1 MFFQR
6 LPVTSLEELL
16 FTDTHTNFAVM
27 SAIIELVKRLITVFQ
42 QLEIYL
48 FYEVVAL
55 PLKMWCSF
63 LPSLL
68 QWHHSLEILDVSSNS
83 GINDDSMELL
93 RTFGMPKLQSLN
105 LASTNIAGD
114 GVR

>member
-1 MFFQR
+1 M
-6 LPVTSLEELL
+6 TSLEELL
-16 FTDTHTNFAVM
+16 FTDTHTNLAVM
-27 SAIIELVKRLITVFQ
+27 SAIIELVKRLIKALKQFELYFSSWRFIFSTKF
-42 QLEIYL
+42 
-48 FYEVVAL
+48 VAL

-63 LPSLL
+63 LPYLL

>member
-1 MFFQR
+1 
-6 LPVTSLEELL
+6 
-16 FTDTHTNFAVM
+16 
-27 SAIIELVKRLITVFQ
+27 
-42 QLEIYL
+42 
-48 FYEVVAL
+48 
-55 PLKMWCSF
+55 MWCSV
-63 LPSLL
+63 LPSLF

-93 RTFGMPKLQSLN
+93 RTFEMPKLKILN

>member
-1 MFFQR
+1 MLFSFF
-6 LPVTSLEELL
+6 L
-16 FTDTHTNFAVM
+16 F
-27 SAIIELVKRLITVFQ
+27 
-42 QLEIYL
+42 
-48 FYEVVAL
+48 
-55 PLKMWCSF
+55 
-63 LPSLL
+63 

-105 LASTNIAGD
+105 LGSTNIAGE